1 MRRLHEN
8 RFYRDDALTP
18 ENITTIFEAFGWTS
32 IRDWMGRDDDLTFVK
47 GSDRISF
54 DYNPRAGYDFIYY
67 KDFDKNEYSSDYMMY
82 AGVNCAELE
91 NDCRDFD
98 KLQATDFLKYKTPQ
112 LFMLGD
118 SKPVPVLTESR
129 LRRARLQEADKSRFI
144 IPVWNEVDERGLW
157 SDVKRSAGYAM
168 SIDTDDVEL
177 PTQAALIKF
186 VNSGANDKFN
196 NTDWNKFKVNPDT
209 RPVSW
214 WPAFNDLIVNYLEWQ
229 KGKIAKNDPRTQ
241 FKNDNFE
248 ILEENE
254 DWLFVAVLT
263 HEGAQYCDS
272 FKCGGYGAK
281 WCIGMY
287 QDSYWN
293 HHVWTDKEKFVLA
306 YNKKVFGQAHDQRW
320 MLELDSTSKY
330 GTLTAWSQD
339 DIPEHCLH
347 DEKACEHFKITEA
360 QLKKWFEHIDMKLPG
375 VQTFS
380 LEDAQ
385 KNVIKLYPLS
395 YTSTVYLEPDTKPGG
410 NIDYDH
416 LQYHVQL
423 LHPAD
428 IRELCRTSKEGET
441 DLDLGVIRM
450 MPTSKNGAVISREST
465 FRPKHCF
472 MGFENVHVKA
482 IWLKYNTPLI
492 TFQNCGNVVIDT
504 IYMPRPDDP
513 KGHKEFLESGNTLG
527 AVKDND
533 CEISFSGCLD
543 VDIKNVKII
552 PFSKFS
558 VMDINSVYSPD
569 EYGSHFVTLDDL
581 DHKVTNITKNMVAI
595 NLNNISNHD
604 IPSADQKNKVFFID
618 EAIEVSDNITR
629 IQIFNLP
636 IGWEVAWNKELGRV
650 LRVVVYFSTN

>member
-98 KLQATDFLKYKTPQ
+98 KLQATDFLKYKAPQ

-157 SDVKRSAGYAM
+157 SDVKRNAGYATF
-168 SIDTDDVEL
+168 IDTNDVEL

-209 RPVSW
+209 RP
-214 WPAFNDLIVNYLEWQ
+214 
-229 KGKIAKNDPRTQ
+229 
-241 FKNDNFE
+241 
-248 ILEENE
+248 
-254 DWLFVAVLT
+254 
-263 HEGAQYCDS
+263 
-272 FKCGGYGAK
+272 
-281 WCIGMY
+281 
-287 QDSYWN
+287 
-293 HHVWTDKEKFVLA
+293 
-306 YNKKVFGQAHDQRW
+306 
-320 MLELDSTSKY
+320 
-330 GTLTAWSQD
+330 
-339 DIPEHCLH
+339 
-347 DEKACEHFKITEA
+347 
-360 QLKKWFEHIDMKLPG
+360 
-375 VQTFS
+375 
-380 LEDAQ
+380 
-385 KNVIKLYPLS
+385 
-395 YTSTVYLEPDTKPGG
+395 DTKPGG

-428 IRELCRTSKEGET
+428 IRELCRNSKDGET

-465 FRPKHCF
+465 FHPKLCF

-581 DHKVTNITKNMVAI
+581 DHKVTNITKNMVVI

-636 IGWEVAWNKELGRV
+636 IGWEVAWNKELGRD
-650 LRVVVYFSTN
+650 LRVDVYYSTN